1 MEAALA
7 PGARPADR
15 GASAAAPWVG
25 PERLG
30 PIPAHLE
37 DRAREI
43 LAAQRDEIERLQN
56 EQRTVGQH
64 LAVLRSVPSRRSDG
78 RSVYL
83 DVTS

>member
-1 MEAALA
+1 MEAELS
-7 PGARPADR
+7 PATRHTPD
-15 GASAAAPWVG
+15 AVPTPAPWVG

-30 PIPAHLE
+30 PIPPHLE

-43 LAAQRDEIERLQN
+43 LAAQRDEIARLQD

>member
-1 MEAALA
+1 MEAELA
-7 PGARPADR
+7 PGSRRAAGDAPAP
-15 GASAAAPWVG
+15 APWVG

-30 PIPAHLE
+30 PIPPHLE

-43 LAAQRDEIERLQN
+43 LAAQRDEIERLQD

>member
-1 MEAALA
+1 MEAELVPGSRRAADDTPA
-7 PGARPADR
+7 P
-15 GASAAAPWVG
+15 APWVG

-30 PIPAHLE
+30 PIPPHLE

-43 LAAQRDEIERLQN
+43 LAAQRDEIARLQD

>member
-1 MEAALA
+1 MEAELVPTARTATDPVSA
-7 PGARPADR
+7 PT
-15 GASAAAPWVG
+15 PWVG

-30 PIPAHLE
+30 PIPPHLE

-43 LAAQRDEIERLQN
+43 LAAQRNEIERLQE

>member
-1 MEAALA
+1 MEAELDIAGRPTSGALTVE
-7 PGARPADR
+7 
-15 GASAAAPWVG
+15 PWVG
-25 PERLG
+25 PEHLG

-43 LAAQRDEIERLQN
+43 LAAQRDEIGRLQDA
-56 EQRTVGQH
+56 QRTVGQH

>member
-1 MEAALA
+1 MEAEL
-7 PGARPADR
+7 
-15 GASAAAPWVG
+15 ASASRLATDTASAPAAWVG

-30 PIPAHLE
+30 PIPPHLE

-43 LAAQRDEIERLQN
+43 LAAQRDEIERLQE